1 MDVTKFEIWKN
12 LTAIDVRPFLIKDGT
27 LTYLPWPKAHEL
39 MMGIYPEYSW
49 QFSEDTNNREVHYF
63 NDGTAEVRVAM
74 TVEGHTIYTSQTV
87 RGFGIASPAAQN
99 PTAEQ
104 IHTAKQR
111 CRVKAL
117 GEFGLGFVC
126 WSEPMSSEQPQTE
139 APQEAPKSDPRDEL
153 WESVTACKSY
163 SLAKKAAIRYQNAL
177 RNLKLDNDTEQRFNS
192 LKEERQW

>member
-1 MDVTKFEIWKN
+1 MEVSKFEIWKN
-12 LTAIDVRPFLIKDGT
+12 LTAIDVRPFLIQDGT
-27 LTYLPWPKAHEL
+27 LTYLPWTKAHQL
-39 MMGIYPEYSW
+39 MMGIYPEYHW
-49 QFSEDTNNREVHYF
+49 QFSEDANNREVHYF

-87 RGFGIASPAAQN
+87 RGFGISSPAAQN

-111 CRVKAL
+111 CRVKCL

-126 WSEPMSSEQPQTE
+126 WSEPMTEQPLLE
-139 APQEAPKSDPRDEL
+139 LPKSDQRDEL
-153 WESVTACKSY
+153 WENVAACKSL

-177 RNLKLDNDTEQRFNS
+177 RNLKLENDTEQRFQA